1 MKQILSLFL
10 IGSLLLC
17 THELSAQRSRMYDA
31 PIIVQ
36 PFRGSTVKPLQPQFL
51 VFIWT
56 PTGPPGFGTTRYT
69 FEMIDMTENRLAN
82 PEDAFRSPAV
92 QAYHV
97 ETNLISPN
105 LMYNMSKPPLQLGH
119 VYAVR
124 VTAIDE
130 EFGQVFIN
138 GGVSP
143 VITFTYG
150 VEKVEAPP
158 QSAAEEEGTEE
169 STR

>member
-1 MKQILSLFL
+1 MKKLFSLL
-10 IGSLLLC
+10 LAGSLLLC
-17 THELSAQRSRMYDA
+17 THELSAQRDRIYDA

-36 PFRGSTVKPLQPQFL
+36 PFKGTTVKPLQPQFM

-69 FEMIDMTENRLAN
+69 FEMIDMTENHLAN

-92 QAYHV
+92 QPYHV
-97 ETNLISPN
+97 ETDLLSPN
-105 LMYNMSKPPLQLGH
+105 LMYNMSKPPLQPGH

-124 VTAIDE
+124 VTARDDE
-130 EFGQVFIN
+130 FQPVFRN

-150 VEKVEAPP
+150 KEKVEAPP
-158 QSAAEEEGTEE
+158 QSAAEEQDAGE
-169 STR
+169 STQ